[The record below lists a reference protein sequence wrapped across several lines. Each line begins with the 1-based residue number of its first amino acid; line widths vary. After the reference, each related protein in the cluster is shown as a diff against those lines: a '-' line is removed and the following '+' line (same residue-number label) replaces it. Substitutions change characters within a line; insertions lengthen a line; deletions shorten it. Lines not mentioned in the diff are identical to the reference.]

1 MIKRRRF
8 LLGGLGL
15 AALAALSVWG
25 AGVAFESE
33 IAIAI
38 RRRLAFLRIDEAGLH
53 SFAKDYLQFAKGYAR
68 SKIAQHPS
76 WYSWKFHLYSLFR
89 GQVDR
94 LGLSHDTRS
103 RRQRLEEYWATMFLL
118 SSDFFVTGANESRV
132 VRYVVL
138 YDPIRACGS
147 PFSRPAFD
155 SAAEGQEA
163 RVGSCGQSIQPV
175 AATPC
180 FPRPP

>member
-8 LLGGLGL
+8 LLGGLGI
-15 AALAALSVWG
+15 AALAALGVWG
-25 AGVAFESE
+25 AGVAAESE

-53 SFAKDYLQFAKGYAR
+53 SFAKDYLRFAKDYVR
-68 SKIAQHPS
+68 VKLAQHRS
-76 WYSWKFHLYSLFR
+76 WYSWKFHLYSLLR
-89 GQVDR
+89 GQADR

-132 VRYVVL
+132 VRYVAL
-138 YDPIRACGS
+138 YDPMRACGS
-147 PFSRPAFD
+147 PFSRPAYD

-163 RVGSCGQSIQPV
+163 RVGSRG
-175 AATPC
+175 
-180 FPRPP
+180 